1 MEDEAFAIDSSGRI
15 LALIDGDYIELR
27 SIRLPNNSVLIDCLR
42 PRFRVPDLKLN
53 PADAS

>member
-15 LALIDGDYIELR
+15 LALIDGDYLELR
-27 SIRLPNNSVLIDCLR
+27 SIRLPNNSVFIDCLR